1 MKILALDSATA
12 ACSAAVWVGAGV
24 VARRYESMSRGHAV
38 RLMPMVR
45 DVMGESGLAFGE
57 IDYIAT
63 TTGPGGFT
71 GLRIGLAAA
80 RAIGLAANI
89 PVIGYTTFE
98 VVARSPRTR
107 SASLPLLV
115 VMDAKRADY
124 YFQLFD
130 SDGATLTAPATAP
143 PAGIAAAIRSA
154 APPPTDF
161 VTVCGDGADAVLEER
176 DVRETHWRRGDGP
189 DAPDAAVL
197 ARIAHADICAE
208 ETVFRTERR
217 PPEPLYLRPPDAALP
232 RR

>member
-143 PAGIAAAIRSA
+143 PTTNDGRS
-154 APPPTDF
+154 
-161 VTVCGDGADAVLEER
+161 
-176 DVRETHWRRGDGP
+176 
-189 DAPDAAVL
+189 
-197 ARIAHADICAE
+197 
-208 ETVFRTERR
+208 
-217 PPEPLYLRPPDAALP
+217 P
-232 RR
+232 RSTSRSDSPST